1 MNMRY
6 LPLILKNC
14 WRNRRRTVL
23 TILSIGVSM
32 CLLGVMVTLYH
43 AFYLSDP
50 TPDQALRLVTRNK
63 ISLTVALPLSYMQRL
78 KQVPGVQ
85 EVMIANWFQGTFRD
99 NRDPKNQFARFAVE
113 PEKLFRIFGEWK
125 IPEEERKAFERERTA
140 CVIGRDIANNFNLK
154 VGDKIHIVGDIYPGD
169 FEFTVRGIFDAPTAS
184 AIMYFNKEYI
194 DQSLPERRRGQVGIF
209 YERIDDPN
217 HANRISQEI
226 DEIFRNSTAQTKT
239 ETEQAFG
246 IGFLSLLGNVK
257 MFLAAIS
264 AAVMFT
270 ILLVSGNTMAM
281 SVRERVREIGVLKTL
296 GFTPGAVLGLVL
308 GEACSIS
315 LVGGVIGFLIST
327 MLIQGIVKSPFGG
340 FLPPMRMFDPPVV
353 IACVGTAMLIGVLS
367 SMAPAF
373 GASRIPIVEAL
384 RSTD

>member
-1 MNMRY
+1 MRY

-23 TILSIGVSM
+23 TVLSIGVSM
-32 CLLGVMVTLYH
+32 CLLGVMVTLYY

-50 TPDQALRLVTRNK
+50 TPDSALRLVTRNK
-63 ISLTVALPLSYMQRL
+63 VSLTVALPIAYMQRL

-99 NRDPKNQFARFAVE
+99 NRDPKNQFARFSVE
-113 PEKLFRIFGEWK
+113 PEKLFTVFGEWK
-125 IPEEERKAFERERTA
+125 IPEEEKQAWLRDRTG
-140 CVIGRDIANNFNLK
+140 CVIGRDIANNFGFK

-184 AIMYFNKEYI
+184 QLMYFNKEYI

-209 YERIDDPN
+209 YERIDDPR
-217 HANRISQEI
+217 HATRISQEI
-226 DEIFRNSTAQTKT
+226 DEIYRNSTAQTKT

-246 IGFLSLLGNVK
+246 VGFLSLLGNVK

-315 LVGGVIGFLIST
+315 IAGGIIGFVIST
-327 MLIQGIVKSPFGG
+327 ALIQAMIKSPFGG
-340 FLPPMRMFDPPVV
+340 FLPP
-353 IACVGTAMLIGVLS
+353 IAPFEPAVATACIATAMIIGLAS
-367 SMAPAF
+367 SVVPAF
-373 GASRIPIVEAL
+373 GASRLSIIEAL
-384 RSTD
+384 RSAD